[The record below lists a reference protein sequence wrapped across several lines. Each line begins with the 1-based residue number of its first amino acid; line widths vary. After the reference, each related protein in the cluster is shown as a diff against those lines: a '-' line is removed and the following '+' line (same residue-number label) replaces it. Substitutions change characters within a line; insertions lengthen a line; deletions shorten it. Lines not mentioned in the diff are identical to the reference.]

1 LSFAL
6 FYLQHLRMKKMT
18 ICDYLAQ
25 TVPQEAYEVL
35 EESGYAFEKPRNT
48 AELSSLLKKYMA
60 MERET
65 ALKKLAAIHPDKD
78 LLQSLDRETRNSDY
92 EYNPKRESSMI
103 SDNYNNP
110 FWQTPYRVGAP
121 NAMVANGFSGYNN
134 FCPSC
139 GTSSFNG
146 MRSSYMNCDGDCGCG
161 GNKMNA
167 DGGNQKKDYTPLYV
181 VVGIFALALYFA
193 EVKRKS

>member
-1 LSFAL
+1 
-6 FYLQHLRMKKMT
+6 MNKMT
-18 ICDYLAQ
+18 IGDYLAR

-35 EESGYAFEKPRNT
+35 EDSGYAFEKPKNT
-48 AELSSLLKKYMA
+48 ADLSMLLKKYIA
-60 MERET
+60 MDRET

-78 LLQSLDRETRNSDY
+78 LLQSLDREVRDSDY
-92 EYNPKRESSMI
+92 DYSPKRESSMLM
-103 SDNYNNP
+103 DNYQNP
-110 FWQTPYRVGAP
+110 FWQTPFRTGAP
-121 NAMVANGFSGYNN
+121 TRLAANGYGGYSN

-146 MRSSYMNCDGDCGCG
+146 MRSAYLNCDGDCGCG

-181 VVGIFALALYFA
+181 AIGIFALALYFA
-193 EVKRKS
+193 EVKRKG